1 MGGLAAR
8 WAGLDSVQR
17 LEGAHHHAQAI
28 DVVSMALPGFWERPQ
43 PLPVQLMEV
52 SPGPN
57 TRAGTVKACRRS
69 HLSFNRGGQVSEL
82 LIKEG

>member
-1 MGGLAAR
+1 LSGSRERIIKRNLLMIIPVYVA
-8 WAGLDSVQR
+8 
-17 LEGAHHHAQAI
+17 
-28 DVVSMALPGFWERPQ
+28 SMAFPGFWERPQ